1 MAGDAEIEEEMIEPQ
16 VQETHTDETIYVAL
30 GVNLKKDK
38 PNLLWVLNNFPGCQ
52 VIILHVHR
60 NSKWIPI
67 LGTKFL
73 EYLVSENHLLQ
84 HRDQEKKRMK
94 EILKEYMNICVK
106 TGVQVRAHVIVEDDV
121 LKGIQELV
129 AIHQVKR
136 LVLGSEYISNEA
148 VLQCCQILLV
158 RDGKHLSTSRPV
170 LDEENHAQL
179 SSSFDSDDDLQFVT
193 PPNELEDEVLFDQGQ
208 AQLNSVDPDA
218 VNSIEFLRI
227 NDQQKELQNAEEKFR
242 QATEEK
248 THLKQQLKNLQKA
261 KSIIGFT
268 MQELRTSTKN
278 FHNSQKIGEGGYGP
292 VYKGILRKTPV
303 AIKLLNSEGNQSR
316 KEFDNEVMILSKV
329 RHPNIVL
336 LIGACSENSTLVY
349 EYLSNGNLE
358 DMLTC
363 KNKTAALT
371 WQTRVRII
379 TEQRSALIF
388 LHSIKPQCIVH
399 GDTKLANIFLDGNN
413 VSKLGDFGTARFM
426 DGNATSGEHCT
437 HFTMPMGTMGYMD
450 PGFLMTGEIS
460 PACDVYSFGV
470 VILRMV
476 TGLRVLKIG
485 EQVEEGLRMG
495 VVREMMDWS
504 AGEWPVVQTE
514 QLVRLGLRCC
524 CVDRESRPSLVSQEW
539 RTLDI
544 LNAMAV
550 QWLLFI
556 IVSR

>member
-1 MAGDAEIEEEMIEPQ
+1 MHEIC
-16 VQETHTDETIYVAL
+16 
-30 GVNLKKDK
+30 
-38 PNLLWVLNNFPGCQ
+38 NF
-52 VIILHVHR
+52 
-60 NSKWIPI
+60 K
-67 LGTKFL
+67 
-73 EYLVSENHLLQ
+73 
-84 HRDQEKKRMK
+84 
-94 EILKEYMNICVK
+94 
-106 TGVQVRAHVIVEDDV
+106 
-121 LKGIQELV
+121 
-129 AIHQVKR
+129 
-136 LVLGSEYISNEA
+136 
-148 VLQCCQILLV
+148 
-158 RDGKHLSTSRPV
+158 
-170 LDEENHAQL
+170 
-179 SSSFDSDDDLQFVT
+179 
-193 PPNELEDEVLFDQGQ
+193 
-208 AQLNSVDPDA
+208 
-218 VNSIEFLRI
+218 I
-227 NDQQKELQNAEEKFR
+227 NDQQKELQKAEEKFR

-248 THLKQQLKNLQKA
+248 THIEQQLKNLQRT
-261 KSIIGFT
+261 KSIIEFT

-363 KNKTAALT
+363 KNKTPALT

-426 DGNATSGEHCT
+426 DGNGTNGEHCT
-437 HFTMPMGTMGYMD
+437 HVTMPMGTMGYMD

-476 TGLRVLKIG
+476 TGLGVLKIG

-544 LNAMAV
+544 LNAMAGIYIYTYLICIYIYIC
-550 QWLLFI
+550 LLF
-556 IVSR
+556 V